1 MSPVNL
7 YRSLCHLSSALLASI
22 LLFGGL
28 SAPSQAQSG
37 GDYPLAPGDIL
48 DFDFLDD
55 TELPRQ
61 ITIANDGRLQVP
73 LLGSVKIDGLTV
85 NQALDA
91 VRQKFIEANLLV
103 DPKLSM
109 SVAVFRPIFVLGD
122 VKSPG
127 SFPFQ
132 PQLTAEQ
139 AVALAGGPI
148 TLTSEDRA
156 MTRARLQGLIAAS
169 EADLTSEAVLSAQ
182 ASARLKN
189 LDRIS
194 EEDFPEGTR
203 TYLVPVLLNALRD
216 GAAKIL
222 VNERTSFETQKT
234 LLTEAAAEAQ
244 QQLDILDKLS
254 VNQQASIQSTKE
266 QMDRSKALLDKGLTV
281 ANETAALARQLTSDE
296 GRLLTIYSQ
305 MAEARRSISSLKL
318 ELAQLEEK
326 RKGEALLQLQERR
339 VAIEKLFADR
349 RAAEEQ
355 LFLVANLMSDD
366 ATTRLSLDFKIRRR
380 SGNGLKESSASDVT
394 NLFPGDVL
402 VVSIKKPGTSSQ

>member
-1 MSPVNL
+1 MFRFVQKTFLESA
-7 YRSLCHLSSALLASI
+7 LCLLILAGLSTHSSAQ
-22 LLFGGL
+22 G
-28 SAPSQAQSG
+28 G

-48 DFDFLDD
+48 NFDFLDD
-55 TELPRQ
+55 VEMPRQ
-61 ITIANDGRLQVP
+61 VTIANDGRIQVP
-73 LLGSVKIDGLTV
+73 LLGSVKIDGLSAT
-85 NQALDA
+85 QALDF

-103 DPKLSM
+103 DPKISL
-109 SVAVFRPIFVLGD
+109 SVAVYRPIFVLGD

-132 PQLTAEQ
+132 PQLTSEQ

-156 MTRARLQGLIAAS
+156 LTRAKLQGLIAAT

-182 ASARLKN
+182 AAARLKN
-189 LDRIS
+189 LDRVS
-194 EEDFPEGTR
+194 DEDFPEGTR

-222 VNERTSFETQKT
+222 VNERTSFETQRT
-234 LLTEAAAEAQ
+234 LLTEAASEAQ
-244 QQLDILDKLS
+244 QQLEILEKLS
-254 VNQQASIQSTKE
+254 VNQQESIQSTKE
-266 QMDRSKALLDKGLTV
+266 QMQRSQSLLDKGLTV
-281 ANETAALARQLTSDE
+281 ANETAALARQLTNDE

-349 RAAEEQ
+349 KAAEEQ

-366 ATTRLSLDFKIRRR
+366 ASTKLSLDFKIRRR
-380 SGNGLKESSASDVT
+380 TTETFKEIPASDVT

-402 VVSIKKPGTSSQ
+402 VVSIKRPGMGTSSQ